1 MRLRVFTDGGARGN
15 PGPAGTGVVVK
26 DSLDNTV
33 YEYNEF
39 IGVSTNNEAE
49 YTAFLTA
56 LRWLHEQN
64 QVNDVDGADFF
75 LDSKLVVE
83 QINKR
88 WKIKEQ
94 RLLDLA
100 KNCWQLISTLP
111 YQVTIKHVGR
121 SENTEADLLVNQALD
136 EQKAGA

>member
-1 MRLRVFTDGGARGN
+1 M
-15 PGPAGTGVVVK
+15 VK

-100 KNCWQLISTLP
+100 
-111 YQVTIKHVGR
+111 
-121 SENTEADLLVNQALD
+121 
-136 EQKAGA
+136 